1 MKNPFRR
8 QEESKSKFAG
18 TSSEQRESALASI
31 AQRLGAAEGWNE
43 SAQNAF
49 THYSLPGH
57 TSYARAFEKRM
68 HTLLTPVTVTITEWV
83 CKCDIQPCSKKDCK
97 KEGEGIVKKTMI
109 LRDAESKLRT
119 LFHDTMTLTQWIKN
133 YYQESP
139 SVNARG
145 RTDQVEL
152 AKAGYAVPAI
162 MGMQPFGGEIT
173 TPQGSE
179 DKGD

>member
-8 QEESKSKFAG
+8 GKDQKPKFAG
-18 TSSEQRESALASI
+18 TSSEQREGALAGI

-49 THYSLPGH
+49 THYSLPCH

-68 HTLLTPVTVTITEWV
+68 HTLITPVNVTITGAT
-83 CKCDIQPCSKKDCK
+83 CKCDMQPCDEKDC
-97 KEGEGIVKKTMI
+97 EGKGDDLVGKTLI
-109 LRDAESKLRT
+109 LRDEEGEFRT
-119 LFHDTMTLTQWIKN
+119 LFHDTMTLTEWIKN

-173 TPQGSE
+173 TPQGTE
-179 DKGD
+179 DKGE

>member
-1 MKNPFRR
+1 MKNPLRR
-8 QEESKSKFAG
+8 GTEEKSKYKG
-18 TSSEQRESALASI
+18 TSSEQRESALAGI

-49 THYSLPGH
+49 THHSLPGH

-68 HTLLTPVTVTITEWV
+68 HTLLTPVTVTIKKWV
-83 CKCDIQPCSKKDCK
+83 CICDLQPCNKEDCK
-97 KEGEGIVKKTMI
+97 KIAKKIANKTLI
-109 LRDAESKLRT
+109 LRDIEGELRT
-119 LFHDTMTLTQWIKN
+119 LFHDTMTLTEWIKN

-162 MGMQPFGGEIT
+162 MGMQPFGMET
-173 TPQGSE
+173 TNPE
-179 DKGD
+179 E

>member
-1 MKNPFRR
+1 
-8 QEESKSKFAG
+8 
-18 TSSEQRESALASI
+18 
-31 AQRLGAAEGWNE
+31 
-43 SAQNAF
+43 
-49 THYSLPGH
+49 
-57 TSYARAFEKRM
+57 M
-68 HTLLTPVTVTITEWV
+68 HILLTPVTVTISEWV
-83 CKCDIQPCSKKDCK
+83 CKCDLQPCGEEDCK
-97 KEGEGIVKKTMI
+97 KIGEEIVRKTMI
-109 LRDAESKLRT
+109 LRDKDGKLRT
-119 LFHDTMTLTQWIKN
+119 LFHDTMTLTEWIKN

-162 MGMQPFGGEIT
+162 MGMQPFGSEEI

>member
-8 QEESKSKFAG
+8 GEEKPKFAG
-18 TSSEQRESALASI
+18 TSSEQREGALAGI

-43 SAQNAF
+43 SAQNAYI
-49 THYSLPGH
+49 HHSLPCH
-57 TSYARAFEKRM
+57 TSYAMAFEKRM
-68 HTLLTPVTVTITEWV
+68 HILLTPVTVNITEWA
-83 CKCDIQPCSKKDCK
+83 CKCDLQPCNEEACK
-97 KEGEGIVKKTMI
+97 KKALTIANKTLI
-109 LRDAESKLRT
+109 LRDKDSELRT
-119 LFHDTMTLTQWIKN
+119 LFHDTMTLSQWITN
-133 YYQESP
+133 YFQQSP

-162 MGMQPFGGEIT
+162 MGMQPFGGEVT

-179 DKGD
+179 DK